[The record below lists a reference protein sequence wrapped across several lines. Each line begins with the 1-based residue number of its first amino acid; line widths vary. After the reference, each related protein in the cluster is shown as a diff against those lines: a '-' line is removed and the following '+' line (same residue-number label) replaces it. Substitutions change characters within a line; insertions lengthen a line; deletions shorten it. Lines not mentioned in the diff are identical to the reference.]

1 MAKNKSAKGGKGV
14 FGKTADFFKKTIVFF
29 KNPSVHFVIGMLCAA
44 FVVFLVVS
52 FISFFSAG
60 GNDQSVIEAM
70 AAGSSVA
77 GEVVENSSGKGGA
90 VLADFLVNG
99 CFGWASLCLVP
110 LLIIFSVRLMHLR
123 EMKIKRWVV
132 SLVFFLLWLSLLFSF
147 VFGNSF
153 CDTFMSPGGNH
164 GEWLDALLTEY
175 LGNVGVVLVLVMAL
189 FFYMVYM
196 TKETIPFLR
205 KIFSAGVDKV
215 EKILPVKGAD
225 NADGAVAAV
234 VEDETEEKPVDTVV
248 AEPVLVVEAAGKE
261 NDTDDEPEKK
271 MDNLISVDVAV
282 ADDVDAGNGE
292 GDTDEVAGSDDA
304 VAKAFDAMSSRVA
317 EENAGDD
324 GVYVDYTDVV
334 AREQDDAS
342 ADADEVH
349 TGVVDSSLGVVP
361 MDVEKVEGDDDMG
374 GDMLRPINP
383 KDELSY
389 YKPPTID
396 LLDEYEQSAHSIDKD
411 EQSANANK
419 IVKVLNDFNI
429 EISSI
434 RASVGPTITL
444 YEITPAPGVRIS
456 KIRNLEDDIAMSL
469 SALCIRIVAPIPGKG
484 TIGIE
489 VPNAHKQIVPMA
501 SLLNSRKY
509 KETDMALPLAL
520 GKTISNEVY
529 MVDMAKMP
537 HLLVAGATGMGKS
550 VGLNA
555 IITSLLFKMHP
566 AYLKFV
572 MVDPKMVE
580 LSLYGVLEKHF
591 LAKLDGDDEPI
602 ITDVNK
608 VVRTLKSLCV
618 EMDNRYRLLQMA
630 SVRSVK
636 EYNEKFLNKEL
647 LPTKGHRFMPYIVVV
662 IDEYGDL
669 MMTAGREVEQP
680 IARIAQKA
688 RAVGIHMIIA
698 TQRPTT
704 NIITGTIKANFPAR
718 MAFRVISAIDSRTI
732 LDRSG
737 ANQLQGRGDMLFLAG
752 NDPVRVQCAL
762 VETKEVERVC
772 AYIAKQQGY
781 LSAYILPDPDEA
793 SEGGGGGESGG
804 MRADISL
811 DRLDPLF
818 ADAARVVVIAQ
829 HGSTS
834 LIQRKLEIG
843 FNRAG
848 RIMDQLCKTGI
859 VGEQDGS
866 KPRQVLCA
874 DEVDL
879 EFRLK
884 SLLQ

>member
-1 MAKNKSAKGGKGV
+1 MAKKKENKS
-14 FGKTADFFKKTIVFF
+14 FFFKLKMMMVRVRTFFSNQNVRLALGLLSIGLTIYLGF
-29 KNPSVHFVIGMLCAA
+29 
-44 FVVFLVVS
+44 S
-52 FISFFSAG
+52 FISFLWTG
-60 GNDQSVIEAM
+60 GGDQTIVE
-70 AAGSSVA
+70 SVA
-77 GEVVENSSGKGGA
+77 TGEVAGNASGKGGA
-90 VLADFLVNG
+90 VVANYFMNG
-99 CFGWASLCLVP
+99 CFGWATLLVLPFMVLVSCSLMDMERVRGVRKSRWGMITLF
-110 LLIIFSVRLMHLR
+110 LLIWCSIFFDS
-123 EMKIKRWVV
+123 
-132 SLVFFLLWLSLLFSF
+132 
-147 VFGNSF
+147 VFGNFFQDSY
-153 CDTFMSPGGNH
+153 TSPGGRN
-164 GEWLDALLTEY
+164 GEVMKDFICDM
-175 LGNVGVVLVLVMAL
+175 LGVVGLVLVLLLSAL
-189 FFYMVYM
+189 LFMMIVSPKTVPYLRRLLNLSRKNSEGAVGEEDEEEEEDDADDDEENEGMEVEVV
-196 TKETIPFLR
+196 TATETDEDDDIEQPDDVEEVDEDLELAR
-205 KIFSAGVDKV
+205 KFDAMG
-215 EKILPVKGAD
+215 
-225 NADGAVAAV
+225 GAVAPEEHSQGET
-234 VEDETEEKPVDTVV
+234 VETGEDGLEME
-248 AEPVLVVEAAGKE
+248 VEAA
-261 NDTDDEPEKK
+261 D
-271 MDNLISVDVAV
+271 
-282 ADDVDAGNGE
+282 
-292 GDTDEVAGSDDA
+292 
-304 VAKAFDAMSSRVA
+304 
-317 EENAGDD
+317 
-324 GVYVDYTDVV
+324 
-334 AREQDDAS
+334 
-342 ADADEVH
+342 
-349 TGVVDSSLGVVP
+349 
-361 MDVEKVEGDDDMG
+361 GDDDMG
-374 GDMLRPINP
+374 GKMLRPINP
-383 KDELSY
+383 KDELSF
-389 YKPPTID
+389 YKPPTLD
-396 LLDEYEQSAHSIDKD
+396 LLDEYEQGVHSIDKD
-411 EQSANANK
+411 EQAENANK
-419 IVKVLNDFNI
+419 IVKALKNFGI

-434 RASVGPTITL
+434 KASVGPTITL
-444 YEITPAPGVRIS
+444 YEITPAPGVRIN
-456 KIRNLEDDIAMSL
+456 KIRNLEDDIAMNL
-469 SALCIRIVAPIPGKG
+469 AALCVRIVAPIPGKG
-484 TIGIE
+484 TVGIE
-489 VPNAHKQIVPMA
+489 VPNAHKQIVPMK

-555 IITSLLFKMHP
+555 IITSLLYKMHP

-580 LSLYGVLEKHF
+580 LSLYSVLEKHF
-591 LAKLDGDDEPI
+591 LAKLEGEDEPI

-636 EYNEKFLNKEL
+636 EYNEKYLNKEL
-647 LPTKGHRFMPYIVVV
+647 LPTKGHRFMPYIVVI

-718 MAFRVISAIDSRTI
+718 MAFRVISTIDSRTI

-772 AYIAKQQGY
+772 DYISRQQGY
-781 LSAYILPDPDEA
+781 QSAYILPEPDEVA
-793 SEGGGGGESGG
+793 EFGGDGGGGSARG
-804 MRADISL
+804 DISP
-811 DRLDPLF
+811 DKLDPLF
-818 ADAARVVVIAQ
+818 ADAARVVVLAQ

-848 RIMDQLCKTGI
+848 RIMDQLCRMGI
-859 VGEQDGS
+859 VGEQEGS

-874 DEVDL
+874 DEADL

-884 SLLQ
+884 SMM

>member
-1 MAKNKSAKGGKGV
+1 MAK
-14 FGKTADFFKKTIVFF
+14 KKHKAGLFYKLRMLTVRARLFLS
-29 KNPSVHFVIGMLCAA
+29 NPSVQFVLGLICIVLTI
-44 FVVFLVVS
+44 FLASS
-52 FISFFSAG
+52 FLSFFSTG
-60 GNDQSVIEAM
+60 GDDQSVVEF
-70 AAGSSVA
+70 AASDDVA
-77 GEVVENSSGKGGA
+77 GNTSGKGGA
-90 VLADFLVNG
+90 AIAHYFINR
-99 CFGWASLCLVP
+99 CFGWASVLVLP
-110 LLIIFSVRLMHLR
+110 LLVLCSFSLMRLCKVRL
-123 EMKIKRWVV
+123 KRWTIITAF
-132 SLVFFLLWLSLLFSF
+132 LVIWCSILFDF
-147 VFGNSF
+147 IFGNSF
-153 CDTFMSPGGNH
+153 ANSFMSPGGRN
-164 GEWLDALLTEY
+164 GELMKDFLY
-175 LGNVGVVLVLVMAL
+175 DMLGVVGVVLTLILSLLLFMIYLTRRTITWLQQLFSFEQKRSDKSGAAVEDCDDEVSDEEDENDEEEPEAEEFEVDIDADDEDAEEDEQADDVVVVMDD
-189 FFYMVYM
+189 V
-196 TKETIPFLR
+196 P
-205 KIFSAGVDKV
+205 
-215 EKILPVKGAD
+215 
-225 NADGAVAAV
+225 AVA
-234 VEDETEEKPVDTVV
+234 EDEDDDMELARQFDAMAGNAGGDEAACGETVQ
-248 AEPVLVVEAAGKE
+248 AGEDGLSMEVEAA
-261 NDTDDEPEKK
+261 D
-271 MDNLISVDVAV
+271 
-282 ADDVDAGNGE
+282 
-292 GDTDEVAGSDDA
+292 
-304 VAKAFDAMSSRVA
+304 
-317 EENAGDD
+317 
-324 GVYVDYTDVV
+324 
-334 AREQDDAS
+334 
-342 ADADEVH
+342 
-349 TGVVDSSLGVVP
+349 
-361 MDVEKVEGDDDMG
+361 GDDDMG

-383 KDELSY
+383 KDELSF
-389 YKPPTID
+389 YKPPTLD
-396 LLDEYEQSAHSIDKD
+396 LLDEYEQSVHSIDKD
-411 EQSANANK
+411 EQAENANN
-419 IVKVLNDFNI
+419 IVKALKNFGI

-434 RASVGPTITL
+434 KATVGPTITL

-489 VPNAHKQIVPMA
+489 VPNAHKQIVPMK

-555 IITSLLFKMHP
+555 IITSLLYKMHP

-591 LAKLDGDDEPI
+591 LAKLEGEDEPI

-636 EYNEKFLNKEL
+636 EYNEKYLNKEL
-647 LPTKGHRFMPYIVVV
+647 LPTKGHRFMPYIVVI

-718 MAFRVISAIDSRTI
+718 MAFRVISTIDSRTI

-772 AYIAKQQGY
+772 AHIARQQGY
-781 LSAYILPDPDEA
+781 LTPYILPEPDEA
-793 SEGGGGGESGG
+793 VDYGDGGGGSGARG
-804 MRADISL
+804 DISP
-811 DRLDPLF
+811 DKLDPLF
-818 ADAARVVVIAQ
+818 ADAARVVVLAQ

-848 RIMDQLCKTGI
+848 RIMDQLCRMGI
-859 VGEQDGS
+859 VGEQEGS

-874 DEVDL
+874 DEADL

-884 SLLQ
+884 SMM

>member
-1 MAKNKSAKGGKGV
+1 MAKDKERDKEKGKLGIWGKM
-14 FGKTADFFKKTIVFF
+14 K
-29 KNPSVHFVIGMLCAA
+29 A
-44 FVVFLVVS
+44 FVQRTKIFFENQNVQFVLGMICIAFAIYLASSFL
-52 FISFFSAG
+52 SFFSTG
-60 GNDQSVIEAM
+60 GSDQSVVEEVAA
-70 AAGSSVA
+70 AAGDAA
-77 GEVVENSSGKGGA
+77 GNTSGKGGA
-90 VLADFLVNG
+90 VVAHYFINR
-99 CFGWASLCLVP
+99 CFGWASVLLLP
-110 LLIIFSVRLMHLR
+110 LFVVVSLYLMGKRKLR
-123 EMKIKRWVV
+123 VGRWVV
-132 SLVFFLLWLSLLFSF
+132 MTVFLLVWCSIFF
-147 VFGNSF
+147 DFAFGNVMADS
-153 CDTFMSPGGNH
+153 FMSPGGRN
-164 GEWLDALLTEY
+164 GEVMKGFLYDVL
-175 LGNVGVVLVLVMAL
+175 GVVGLVLLLLLSMLL
-189 FFYMVYM
+189 FVIWLAPKVIGRLQELFGF
-196 TKETIPFLR
+196 IPKDEEEEL
-205 KIFSAGVDKV
+205 KDDEDAQDEVD
-215 EKILPVKGAD
+215 
-225 NADGAVAAV
+225 V
-234 VEDETEEKPVDTVV
+234 VPAEDE
-248 AEPVLVVEAAGKE
+248 VLV
-261 NDTDDEPEKK
+261 DEP
-271 MDNLISVDVAV
+271 
-282 ADDVDAGNGE
+282 GE
-292 GDTDEVAGSDDA
+292 N
-304 VAKAFDAMSSRVA
+304 RA
-317 EENAGDD
+317 EEAGDD
-324 GVYVDYTDVV
+324 DVTV
-334 AREQDDAS
+334 VIEDLPISEDEEVQEES
-342 ADADEVH
+342 EDADLELAKRFDEIAGGQ
-349 TGVVDSSLGVVP
+349 TTDGDGEVVDDELE
-361 MDVEKVEGDDDMG
+361 MEVEEAEGDDDMG
-374 GDMLRPINP
+374 GKMLRPINP

-389 YKPPTID
+389 YKPPTLD
-396 LLDEYEQSAHSIDKD
+396 LLDEYEQGVHSIDKD
-411 EQSANANK
+411 EQAENANN
-419 IVKVLNDFNI
+419 IVKALRNFGI

-434 RASVGPTITL
+434 KATVGPTITL

-489 VPNAHKQIVPMA
+489 VPNTHKQIVPMV

-555 IITSLLFKMHP
+555 IITSLLYKMHP

-580 LSLYGVLEKHF
+580 LSLYSVLEKHF
-591 LAKLDGDDEPI
+591 LAKLEGEDEPI

-618 EMDNRYRLLQMA
+618 EMDNRYKLLQMA

-636 EYNEKFLNKEL
+636 EYNEKYLNKEL
-647 LPTKGHRFMPYIVVV
+647 LPTKGHRFMPYIVVI

-718 MAFRVISAIDSRTI
+718 MAFRVISTIDSRTI

-772 AYIAKQQGY
+772 AHIAKQQGY
-781 LSAYILPDPDEA
+781 PSPYILPEPDEA
-793 SEGGGGGESGG
+793 ADFGDGGGGGAARG
-804 MRADISL
+804 DISP
-811 DRLDPLF
+811 DKLDPLF
-818 ADAARVVVIAQ
+818 ADAARVVVLAQ

-848 RIMDQLCKTGI
+848 RIMDQLCRMGI
-859 VGEQDGS
+859 VGEQEGS

-874 DEVDL
+874 DEADL

-884 SLLQ
+884 SMI

>member
-1 MAKNKSAKGGKGV
+1 MAKKNNKKRGLFTPVWDSYRKV
-14 FGKTADFFKKTIVFF
+14 VIFF
-29 KNPSVHFVIGMLCAA
+29 KNHNVQFIIGLLFAA
-44 FVVFLVVS
+44 FAIFLCSS
-52 FISFFSAG
+52 FVSFFS
-60 GNDQSVIEAM
+60 
-70 AAGSSVA
+70 
-77 GEVVENSSGKGGA
+77 KGGA
-90 VLADFLVNG
+90 DHSLLEVAEAAVDGSVANTSGKSGAIVAKYLIND
-99 CFGWASLCLVP
+99 CFGWASLLFLPVVVLVAA
-110 LLIIFSVRLMHLR
+110 RLMRLFDIR
-123 EMKIKRWVV
+123 LGRW
-132 SLVFFLLWLSLLFSF
+132 LVYGFFSIVWFSLLFSF
-147 VFGNSF
+147 AFGDVFVESYV
-153 CDTFMSPGGNH
+153 SPGGAH
-164 GEWLDALLTEY
+164 GEFMKALFIEHI
-175 LGNVGVVLVLVMAL
+175 GVVGLVLLLVVSLLLFMIYISRDTITWMRNFFAL
-189 FFYMVYM
+189 SS
-196 TKETIPFLR
+196 LR
-205 KIFSAGVDKV
+205 KKSSKEDEV
-215 EKILPVKGAD
+215 
-225 NADGAVAAV
+225 AV
-234 VEDETEEKPVDTVV
+234 VGNIDGISVEIAKADDEDLP
-248 AEPVLVVEAAGKE
+248 A
-261 NDTDDEPEKK
+261 DDEPEQSLPVVVSVG
-271 MDNLISVDVAV
+271 DEVDVEV
-282 ADDVDAGNGE
+282 ASGDMEDVDAE
-292 GDTDEVAGSDDA
+292 EVPMDDDVLAQQFDAMARSIGQADNSSATDDA
-304 VAKAFDAMSSRVA
+304 VLAM
-317 EENAGDD
+317 E
-324 GVYVDYTDVV
+324 
-334 AREQDDAS
+334 
-342 ADADEVH
+342 
-349 TGVVDSSLGVVP
+349 
-361 MDVEKVEGDDDMG
+361 VEKADGDEDTG

-396 LLDEYEQSAHSIDKD
+396 LLDEYEQSIQSVDRN
-411 EQSANANK
+411 EQSAKANQ
-419 IVKVLNDFNI
+419 IVEVLKNFGI

-434 RASVGPTITL
+434 KATVGPTITL
-444 YEITPAPGVRIS
+444 YEITPAPGIRIS

-469 SALCIRIVAPIPGKG
+469 AALCIRIVAPIPGKG

-489 VPNAHKQIVPMA
+489 VPNEHKQIVPMA

-591 LAKLDGDDEPI
+591 LAKLEGEDEPI

-618 EMDNRYRLLQMA
+618 EMDNRYKLLQMA

-636 EYNEKFLNKEL
+636 EYNEKYLNKEL
-647 LPTKGHRFMPYIVVV
+647 LPTKGHRFMPYIVVI

-718 MAFRVISAIDSRTI
+718 MAFRVISVIDSRTI

-772 AYIAKQQGY
+772 SHIAKQQGY
-781 LSAYILPDPDEA
+781 QTAYILPEPDE
-793 SEGGGGGESGG
+793 SVDMGGEGGAARGE
-804 MRADISL
+804 ISS
-811 DRLDPLF
+811 DKLDPLF
-818 ADAARVVVIAQ
+818 ADAARTVVLAQ

-834 LIQRKLEIG
+834 LIQRKFNVG

-848 RIMDQLCKTGI
+848 RIMDQLCQTGI

-874 DEVDL
+874 DEADL

-884 SLLQ
+884 SLL

>member
-1 MAKNKSAKGGKGV
+1 MSKKKKAKGEKNI
-14 FGKTADFFKKTIVFF
+14 FGKIADYGRVVAGFL
-29 KNPSVHFVIGMLCAA
+29 KNPGFHFVLGLLGAA
-44 FVVFLVVS
+44 FVVFLFVS
-52 FISFFSAG
+52 FVSFFSSG
-60 GNDQSVIEAM
+60 GNDRSLVEAM
-70 AAGSSVA
+70 ASGSTVA
-77 GEVVENSSGKGGA
+77 GEVAENSSGKGGA
-90 VLADFLVNG
+90 ILADYLVNG
-99 CFGWASLCLVP
+99 CFGWASIFVIP
-110 LLIIFSVRLMHLR
+110 LMIILSFRLMRLR
-123 EMKIKRWVV
+123 EMKIKRTVI
-132 SLVFFLLWLSLLFSF
+132 SLIFFMLWGSLLFAF
-147 VFGNSF
+147 VFSEGFSS
-153 CDTFMSPGGNH
+153 TFMSPGGDH
-164 GEWLDALLTEY
+164 GEWLCGLLDEFVGPVGVILALL
-175 LGNVGVVLVLVMAL
+175 LSL
-189 FFYMVYM
+189 FFYFLYM
-196 TKETIPFLR
+196 KKNTIPWLR
-205 KIFSAGVDKV
+205 EKLAFGAGLGQSSADEPGR
-215 EKILPVKGAD
+215 E
-225 NADGAVAAV
+225 
-234 VEDETEEKPVDTVV
+234 EDESDEED
-248 AEPVLVVEAAGKE
+248 E
-261 NDTDDEPEKK
+261 DDEPEDKEE
-271 MDNLISVDVAV
+271 DEDEDEFGEDDEDDEDDEAGEGGVEVVIDENAANGTGAADDDDDVAR
-282 ADDVDAGNGE
+282 
-292 GDTDEVAGSDDA
+292 
-304 VAKAFDAMSSRVA
+304 AFDRMSGNIA
-317 EENAGDD
+317 QTIDTGD
-324 GVYVDYTDVV
+324 G
-334 AREQDDAS
+334 EI
-342 ADADEVH
+342 
-349 TGVVDSSLGVVP
+349 SL
-361 MDVEKVEGDDDMG
+361 DVEKAAGDNDTG

-383 KDELSY
+383 KDELSF
-389 YKPPTID
+389 YKPPTLD
-396 LLDEYEQSAHSIDKD
+396 LLDKYEQGVHSIDKD
-411 EQSANANK
+411 EQSENANK
-419 IVKVLNDFNI
+419 IIRVLKDFNI

-434 RASVGPTITL
+434 KASVGPTITL
-444 YEITPAPGVRIS
+444 YEVTPAPGVRIS

-509 KETDMALPLAL
+509 KETDMALPLAI

-550 VGLNA
+550 VGLNT
-555 IITSLLFKMHP
+555 IITSLLYKMHP

-591 LAKLDGDDEPI
+591 LAKLEGDDEPI

-618 EMDNRYRLLQMA
+618 EMDNRYKLLQMA

-647 LPTKGHRFMPYIVVV
+647 LPTKGHRFMPYIVVI

-772 AYIAKQQGY
+772 AHIAKQQGY

-793 SEGGGGGESGG
+793 AEGGGGESGG
-804 MRADISL
+804 VRGDLTL
-811 DRLDPLF
+811 DKLDPLF
-818 ADAARVVVIAQ
+818 AEAARVVVLAQ

-834 LIQRKLEIG
+834 LIQRKLEVG

-859 VGEQDGS
+859 VGEQEGS

-874 DEVDL
+874 DEADL
-879 EFRLK
+879 EFRLR
-884 SLLQ
+884 SLM

>member
-1 MAKNKSAKGGKGV
+1 MAKKKHRKERFLRLKMMIRRVKGFV
-14 FGKTADFFKKTIVFF
+14 S
-29 KNPSVHFVIGMLCAA
+29 NPNIRFVLGLLCIAFVI
-44 FVVFLVVS
+44 FLASS
-52 FISFFSAG
+52 FLSFFSAG
-60 GNDQSVIEAM
+60 GDDQSVVEAVASGD
-70 AAGSSVA
+70 AAG
-77 GEVVENSSGKGGA
+77 NTSGKGGA
-90 VLADFLVNG
+90 VVADYFINR
-99 CFGWASLCLVP
+99 CFGWASMLLLP
-110 LLIIFSVRLMHLR
+110 LLLLYSFRFMNLRKVRLAH
-123 EMKIKRWVV
+123 WTFVT
-132 SLVFFLLWLSLLFSF
+132 VFFVVWLSILFDSL
-147 VFGNSF
+147 FGARFADS
-153 CDTFMSPGGNH
+153 FMSPGGRN
-164 GEWLDALLTEY
+164 GELINGFLYDM
-175 LGNVGVVLVLVMAL
+175 LGVVGVALVLLLSLLLMMIYL
-189 FFYMVYM
+189 SR
-196 TKETIPFLR
+196 KTIPWLQNALSFVS
-205 KIFSAGVDKV
+205 KKDAPESV
-215 EKILPVKGAD
+215 EAD
-225 NADGAVAAV
+225 DEREIVPV
-234 VEDETEEKPVDTVV
+234 VETVV
-248 AEPVLVVEAAGKE
+248 PDEEDEYVEDDAEPEMEIDIDAVDDEEDGEDDEEDDSVEVVVDDMPAAPDDEDPDMELAKRFDAMAGGAADAGEQAVNETVQTGEDGLSMEVEAA
-261 NDTDDEPEKK
+261 D
-271 MDNLISVDVAV
+271 
-282 ADDVDAGNGE
+282 
-292 GDTDEVAGSDDA
+292 
-304 VAKAFDAMSSRVA
+304 
-317 EENAGDD
+317 
-324 GVYVDYTDVV
+324 
-334 AREQDDAS
+334 
-342 ADADEVH
+342 
-349 TGVVDSSLGVVP
+349 
-361 MDVEKVEGDDDMG
+361 GDDDMG
-374 GDMLRPINP
+374 GKMLRPINP

-389 YKPPTID
+389 YKPPTLD
-396 LLDEYEQSAHSIDKD
+396 LLDEYEQSVHSIDRE
-411 EQSANANK
+411 EQAENANN
-419 IVKVLNDFNI
+419 IVKALKNFGI

-434 RASVGPTITL
+434 KATVGPTITL

-489 VPNAHKQIVPMA
+489 VPNTHKQIVPMM

-555 IITSLLFKMHP
+555 IITSLLYKMHP

-580 LSLYGVLEKHF
+580 LSLYSVLEKHF
-591 LAKLDGDDEPI
+591 LAKLEGEDEPI

-618 EMDNRYRLLQMA
+618 EMDNRYKLLQMA

-636 EYNEKFLNKEL
+636 EYNEKYLNKEL
-647 LPTKGHRFMPYIVVV
+647 LPTKGHRFMPYIVVI

-718 MAFRVISAIDSRTI
+718 MAFRVISTIDSRTI

-772 AYIAKQQGY
+772 AHIAKQQGY
-781 LSAYILPDPDEA
+781 QSAYILPEPDEVA
-793 SEGGGGGESGG
+793 DFGDGGGGGSARG
-804 MRADISL
+804 DISP
-811 DRLDPLF
+811 DKLDPLF
-818 ADAARVVVIAQ
+818 ADAARVVVLAQ

-848 RIMDQLCKTGI
+848 RIMDQLCRMGI
-859 VGEQDGS
+859 VGEQEGS

-874 DEVDL
+874 DESDL

-884 SLLQ
+884 SMM

>member
-1 MAKNKSAKGGKGV
+1 MAKKNNKNKGV
-14 FGKTADFFKKTIVFF
+14 FSIVRDFFRRTVIFF
-29 KNPSVHFVIGMLCAA
+29 KGHNVQFVIGLLFAA
-44 FVVFLVVS
+44 FAIFLCSS
-52 FISFFSAG
+52 FISFFSKGGADYSVLEATAG
-60 GNDQSVIEAM
+60 A
-70 AAGSSVA
+70 VA
-77 GEVVENSSGKGGA
+77 DAPVSNTSGKGGA
-90 VLADFLVNG
+90 IVAQYLIND
-99 CFGWASLCLVP
+99 CFGWASVLFIPMVA
-110 LLIIFSVRLMHLR
+110 LIAIRLMRLFDFKL
-123 EMKIKRWVV
+123 MRWVV
-132 SLVFFLLWLSLLFSF
+132 YSLFGIVWFSLLFSL
-147 VFGNSF
+147 VFGDILEESYV
-153 CDTFMSPGGNH
+153 SPGGAH
-164 GEWLDALLTEY
+164 GEFMKVIAIENI
-175 LGNVGVVLVLVMAL
+175 GIVGLVLLLVVSLLL
-189 FFYMVYM
+189 FMIYVSRDTISWIRNMF
-196 TKETIPFLR
+196 TINRKPKEGNEAEPV
-205 KIFSAGVDKV
+205 AEDNGVSV
-215 EKILPVKGAD
+215 EIAQDEEVETEWNEPLPVEVTVAD
-225 NADGAVAAV
+225 NSDDEDVA
-234 VEDETEEKPVDTVV
+234 ETEE
-248 AEPVLVVEAAGKE
+248 EVVEIDDDALARQFDEMSRTIGQ
-261 NDTDDEPEKK
+261 NDT
-271 MDNLISVDVAV
+271 
-282 ADDVDAGNGE
+282 
-292 GDTDEVAGSDDA
+292 SDDA
-304 VAKAFDAMSSRVA
+304 VLSM
-317 EENAGDD
+317 E
-324 GVYVDYTDVV
+324 
-334 AREQDDAS
+334 
-342 ADADEVH
+342 
-349 TGVVDSSLGVVP
+349 
-361 MDVEKVEGDDDMG
+361 VEKAEGDEDMG
-374 GDMLRPINP
+374 GNMLRPINP

-396 LLDEYEQSAHSIDKD
+396 LLDEYEQSVQAIDKD
-411 EQSANANK
+411 EQAANANK
-419 IVKVLNDFNI
+419 IVEVLKNFGI

-434 RASVGPTITL
+434 KATVGPTITL
-444 YEITPAPGVRIS
+444 YEITPAPGIRIS

-469 SALCIRIVAPIPGKG
+469 AALCIRIVAPIPGKG

-591 LAKLDGDDEPI
+591 LAKLEGEDEPI

-618 EMDNRYRLLQMA
+618 EMDNRYKLLQMA

-636 EYNEKFLNKEL
+636 EYNAKYLNKEL
-647 LPTKGHRFMPYIVVV
+647 LPTKGHRFMPYIVVI

-718 MAFRVISAIDSRTI
+718 MAFRVISVIDSRTI

-772 AYIAKQQGY
+772 AHIAKQQGY
-781 LSAYILPDPDEA
+781 QTAYILPEPDE
-793 SEGGGGGESGG
+793 SVDMSGDGGAMRGE
-804 MRADISL
+804 ISS
-811 DRLDPLF
+811 DKLDPLF
-818 ADAARVVVIAQ
+818 AEAARTVVLAQ

-834 LIQRKLEIG
+834 LIQRKFNVG

-848 RIMDQLCKTGI
+848 RIMDQLCQTGI
-859 VGEQDGS
+859 VGEQEGS

-874 DEVDL
+874 DEADL

-884 SLLQ
+884 SLL

>member
-1 MAKNKSAKGGKGV
+1 MCIFLNTTNPMAIKSKKKNKKEETAEKSEKTGKAERMTFKQGV
-14 FGKTADFFKKTIVFF
+14 ALVKDFFTD
-29 KNPSVHFVIGMLCAA
+29 NSVKYVIGIIIAVFA
-44 FVVFLVVS
+44 VFLCSSFVS
-52 FISFFSAG
+52 FLTSGGEDQTVLEAMSAG
-60 GNDQSVIEAM
+60 VSDAED
-70 AAGSSVA
+70 VA
-77 GEVVENSSGKGGA
+77 VNTSGKSGA
-90 VLADFLVNG
+90 ILANYFINE
-99 CFGWASLCLVP
+99 CFGWAAFMVFP
-110 LLIIFSVRLMHLR
+110 LLVLCSLKLMYLR
-123 EMKIKRWVV
+123 NLNMKRWVV
-132 SLVFFLLWLSLLFSF
+132 LLVSAMLWASILFSF
-147 VFGNSF
+147 VIGEGS
-153 CDTFMSPGGNH
+153 DTNFVSPGGKHGNH
-164 GEWLDALLTEY
+164 LTFVINDY
-175 LGNVGVVLVLVMAL
+175 VGPVGVILLLAL
-189 FFYMVYM
+189 GLLFIMIYL
-196 TKETIPFLR
+196 TRETIPWLQ
-205 KIFSAGVDKV
+205 KVFSFNDDADAETDGFEAEDEAETEKVLPAKGNDTEIVAGDEETVDDV
-215 EKILPVKGAD
+215 PITGAD
-225 NADGAVAAV
+225 SMTDEEIAAKLDELNRKNEAEMGGGVIIDIAEPEETPKDEQPEV
-234 VEDETEEKPVDTVV
+234 VEVDDVPVN
-248 AEPVLVVEAAGKE
+248 PEAPENEGKE
-261 NDTDDEPEKK
+261 
-271 MDNLISVDVAV
+271 V
-282 ADDVDAGNGE
+282 ADVGGGLEMELEQAG
-292 GDTDEVAGSDDA
+292 GDEDT
-304 VAKAFDAMSSRVA
+304 
-317 EENAGDD
+317 
-324 GVYVDYTDVV
+324 
-334 AREQDDAS
+334 
-342 ADADEVH
+342 
-349 TGVVDSSLGVVP
+349 
-361 MDVEKVEGDDDMG
+361 G

-396 LLDEYEQSAHSIDKD
+396 LLDEYEQAAHAIDRN
-411 EQSANANK
+411 EQAANANR
-419 IVKVLNDFNI
+419 IVEVLKNFGI

-434 RASVGPTITL
+434 KATVGPTITL

-489 VPNAHKQIVPMA
+489 VPNTHKQIVPMA

-555 IITSLLFKMHP
+555 IITSLLYKMHP

-591 LAKLDGDDEPI
+591 LAKLDGEDEPI

-618 EMDNRYRLLQMA
+618 EMDNRYKLLQMA

-636 EYNEKFLNKEL
+636 EYNEKYLNKEL
-647 LPTKGHRFMPYIVVV
+647 LPTKGHRFMPYIVVI

-772 AYIAKQQGY
+772 AHIAKQQGY
-781 LSAYILPDPDEA
+781 LTPYILPEPDEA
-793 SEGGGGGESGG
+793 ADYGDGGNGGGASRGE
-804 MRADISL
+804 ISP
-811 DRLDPLF
+811 DKLDPLF

-848 RIMDQLCKTGI
+848 RIMDQLCRMGI
-859 VGEQDGS
+859 VGEQEGS

-874 DEVDL
+874 DESDL

-884 SLLQ
+884 SILS